1 MCQGG
6 CGCVFFPHYRHP
18 VNGLLASSHRRHSH
32 RPHLRTPPTRLTQL
46 LSESSQLSQPHNLN
60 HHRLVVAAIFACR
73 CLCEIAQSLL
83 QSPLVHFL
91 IELNK
96 LHLNALLLTALC
108 ASVSESQWLASFIR
122 LGLPAIDRLIVIH
135 QVGDGEVQMLYFL
148 PQRNPSLHPTPAVT
162 RTTTRAQ
169 VYVVVVV
176 LHRGTIDSLLS
187 TLGRCLDGSHRFVNP
202 FTEE

>member
-1 MCQGG
+1 VLCRGG
-6 CGCVFFPHYRHP
+6 CGCVFFPCHRYP
-18 VNGLLASSHRRHSH
+18 VNGLLASPHRRHSH
-32 RPHLRTPPTRLTQL
+32 PSHLRTPPTRLTQL
-46 LSESSQLSQPHNLN
+46 LAESSQLSQPHNLN
-60 HHRLVVAAIFACR
+60 HHRLVVAAVVG
-73 CLCEIAQSLL
+73 CLCESTQSLS

-96 LHLNALLLTALC
+96 LHLDALLLTTLC

-122 LGLPAIDRLIVIH
+122 FGLPAIDRLIVIH
-135 QVGDGEVQMLYFL
+135 QVGDGEVQMLYLL
-148 PQRNPSLHPTPAVT
+148 PQRNPCMHPTPAVT

-187 TLGRCLDGSHRFVNP
+187 TLCRRFDGSHRFVNTC
-202 FTEE
+202 TE